1 MRAKPFVLSS
11 EKLLIP
17 DAYPRSLLSHCERS
31 TGNLLLA
38 LDATVLL
45 LLAYADT
52 VKSADVSGPSRIMEA
67 NDTQSTNKWE
77 ASPSTV
83 TNIMTEIDF
92 IGNNSSSFVAK
103 GTIELN
109 TAHYS
114 PPHTTNS
121 NLQSIDNS
129 SVTKA
134 RVAEK
139 ARGKDG
145 WNSPKRWRAS
155 DATMD
160 GKERGNVAALNETV
174 RAGSGG
180 NTSHG
185 CSLKNRMSRPRLR
198 TPWEIMPRT
207 GNELRIV
214 GGLAAEIEEFPYIA
228 SLRYRGYHRCGSSIV
243 NSFWLLT
250 AAHCFFDLNTYQVTY
265 STANYLIAAGA
276 PYLTNNETGSCNNY
290 EEWRALDLISV
301 HPDFDA
307 EQLRSDLGM
316 VRLVR
321 ALPFLK
327 QIQPAKLP
335 ETELDLSKELS
346 AGRLCHAAGWGS
358 TQPVFRMDPQAQ
370 TDKWVYCRQTGR
382 VVLLKVL
389 QKVELPLIT
398 IERCMELY
406 HGEPGLMSADANL
419 CTLSSEV
426 KDACNGDSGG
436 PLVCMDYLVGV
447 VSWGRG
453 CAGPAHPG
461 VYARV
466 DTNLQWMRETMAD
479 VSRNATSGSAGVA
492 AAFFCWLPAAVPH
505 LACLYE
511 CLVSVLLLY

>member
-1 MRAKPFVLSS
+1 MVTVLVSWMGTN
-11 EKLLIP
+11 KL
-17 DAYPRSLLSHCERS
+17 DEES

-38 LDATVLL
+38 LEATVVL

-52 VKSADVSGPSRIMEA
+52 VVSADVSGPTRNIEA
-67 NDTQSTNKWE
+67 NDTHSTNKWE

-83 TNIMTEIDF
+83 PNTMTDSDC

-121 NLQSIDNS
+121 NLQS

-134 RVAEK
+134 RVAKK
-139 ARGKDG
+139 ARGKDS

-155 DATMD
+155 DSTVD
-160 GKERGNVAALNETV
+160 GKERGKVAALNKTV
-174 RAGSGG
+174 RAGCEG

-185 CSLKNRMSRPRLR
+185 SSLKNRMSRPRLR

-243 NSFWLLT
+243 NSYWLLT
-250 AAHCFFDLNTYQVTY
+250 AAHCFLDLSTYQVTY
-265 STANYLIAAGA
+265 DTANYLIAAGG
-276 PYLTNNETGSCNNY
+276 PYLTNNETGSCNSY
-290 EEWRALDLISV
+290 EEWRAVDLITV

-307 EQLRSDLGM
+307 EQLWSDLGM
-316 VRLVR
+316 VRLAR
-321 ALPFLK
+321 ALPFRR
-327 QIQPAKLP
+327 QIQPAKMP
-335 ETELDLSKELS
+335 EAELDLSKELS
-346 AGRLCHAAGWGS
+346 EGRLCHAAGWGS
-358 TQPVFRMDPQAQ
+358 TRPVFRMDPQAQ
-370 TDKWVYCRQTGR
+370 TEKWVYCRHVGR

-406 HGEPGLMSADANL
+406 YGEPGLMSANANL
-419 CTLSSEV
+419 CTLSTEV

-466 DTNLQWMRETMAD
+466 DTNLQWLRETMAD
-479 VSRNATSGSAGVA
+479 VSRNATSGSAGVTA
-492 AAFFCWLPAAVPH
+492 AVFCWLPAAAPH
-505 LACLYE
+505 FASFYE
-511 CLVSVLLLY
+511 CLVSVLLLYRLLCIDY